1 MNRVKPRSLHRLCFL
16 SFVLLLVFFAV
27 PVLAEAEGIVNG
39 NIVNIREGSGLSYTA
54 KTQVTVGQVLTIL
67 EEKNNWFKVST
78 PTGQVGW
85 ISGDYVKK
93 VIKKVVVTGSKVNL
107 RKGPGTGYQ
116 KTGEVKAGQ
125 ALSVLAEKNGWFKVW
140 LSGGKEAWIAGWL
153 VAEQKNTGS
162 IPTNN
167 TNNSGS
173 GYIQVNTEVL
183 NVRSGPGTGY
193 ALVTKIGLNE
203 KHNVLETKNGWYK
216 IKVKNMEGWVSGD
229 YVKFIPGTSES
240 TGNGQP
246 VENNQPPV
254 NSLPEGQL
262 PTAVIV
268 TGNVVNI
275 RQWNSMDAPVIDQ
288 VKSGDALNVLSSQG
302 DWYRVSLLNG
312 KVGWIANWLTQPLEG
327 ATTPSRDTVPKKD
340 VLIVP
345 IAEDKSFTV
354 VDNGGRPELVLKGW
368 TNTQFKVKQGQDH
381 NSLLLE
387 LDGRSTRK
395 YEGKIDRLGM
405 TQIKISPQGSKAII
419 DLKFNF
425 NPHLKIGATDEKK
438 VTTIQIGAVSVQSK
452 GISGKVIVLDPGHAS
467 VQPGGGLDPG
477 AIGKRLGLLE
487 KDVNLSIALK
497 VKKLL
502 EDKGARVVM
511 THTGST
517 RLTLAQ
523 RAGVANSLN
532 ADIFVSIH
540 ANSSPGGYSGHST
553 YYYAPLWNSVL
564 GAQRLERQKLATLVQ
579 RELVKSGGRRNIGIL
594 EENFAVLRETR
605 VPSILVETAYLSDKE
620 EEILL
625 SQDWY
630 RQKLAEGI
638 ANGIIAYFN

>member
-1 MNRVKPRSLHRLCFL
+1 MQRVKPRSLHRLCFL
-16 SFVLLLVFFAV
+16 SFVLLLIFFAV
-27 PVLAEAEGIVNG
+27 PVLAETEGIVDG
-39 NIVNIREGSGLSYTA
+39 SIVNIREGPGLAYTSKA
-54 KTQVTVGQVLTIL
+54 QVTVGQVLTIL
-67 EEKNNWFKVST
+67 EEKNNWVKVSA

-93 VIKKVVVTGSKVNL
+93 VIKKVVSTGSRVNL
-107 RKGPGTGYQ
+107 RQGPGTGYQ
-116 KTGEVKAGQ
+116 KAGEVKAGQ
-125 ALSVLAEKNGWFKVW
+125 ALSVLLEKNGWFKVW
-140 LSGGKEAWIAGWL
+140 TSGGNEAWIAGWL
-153 VAEQKNTGS
+153 VAEQKSTGS
-162 IPTNN
+162 NP

-173 GYIQVNTEVL
+173 GYIQINTEIL

-193 ALVTKIGLNE
+193 AFVTKIGLNE
-203 KHNVLETKNGWYK
+203 QHNVLETKNGWYK

-229 YVKFIPGTSES
+229 YVKFVPGTSES
-240 TGNGQP
+240 EGNNQP

-254 NSLPEGQL
+254 NSQPAGQL
-262 PTAVIV
+262 PEAVIV

-275 RQWNSMDAPVIDQ
+275 RQWNSMDAPVIDK
-288 VKSGDALNVLSSQG
+288 VKIGDALNVLGSQG

-312 KVGWIANWLTQPLEG
+312 KVGWVANWLTRSLEG
-327 ATTPSRDTVPKKD
+327 STTPSRDTVPKKD

-345 IAEDKSFTV
+345 VAEGKSLTV
-354 VDNGGRPELVLKGW
+354 VDNGGRPEIVLKGW
-368 TNTQFKVKQGQDH
+368 AQSQYKVKQGQDN

-395 YEGKIDRLGM
+395 YEGKIARLGIAK
-405 TQIKISPQGSKAII
+405 IKVYPQGSKAFV
-419 DLKFNF
+419 DLEFTF
-425 NPHLKIGATDEKK
+425 NPHLKIGATDAKNI
-438 VTTIQIGAVSVQSK
+438 TTIQIGAVPVQNK
-452 GISGKVIVLDPGHAS
+452 GIRGKVIVLDPGHAS

-477 AIGKRLGLLE
+477 AVGSRLRLLE
-487 KDVNLSIALK
+487 RDVNLSIALK

-502 EDKGARVVM
+502 EDNGARVVM

-523 RAGVANSLN
+523 RAGIANSLN

-540 ANSSPGGYSGHST
+540 ANSSTGGYSGHST
-553 YYYAPLWNSVL
+553 YYYAPLWNSAL
-564 GAQRLERQKLATLVQ
+564 GVQRFERQKLATLVQ
-579 RELVKSGGRRNIGIL
+579 KELVKSGGRRNIGVL

-625 SQDWY
+625 GQDWY
-630 RQKLAEGI
+630 RQKMAEGI
-638 ANGIIAYFN
+638 TNGITAYFN